1 MLSGE
6 RMPSAS
12 FRSRSLAA
20 ARNPIRTSGLANF
33 SHAALL
39 VTVMSQISGTAV
51 TQAYFNLFDSTDC
64 QENFSVMARSRR
76 VLSAESFDPDPYLAI
91 LDRDG
96 IHHATIDIEPGA
108 AFA

>member
-6 RMPSAS
+6 RVPSAS

-51 TQAYFNLFDSTDC
+51 TQAYFNLFDLMRIPVATH
-64 QENFSVMARSRR
+64 
-76 VLSAESFDPDPYLAI
+76 SAIA
-91 LDRDG
+91 DR
-96 IHHATIDIEPGA
+96 I
-108 AFA
+108 